1 MLRDS
6 NFAYFLSTSPLPSS
20 SLSQCLSSSRQC
32 AHGNL
37 HGNLFLCN
45 SPISVYLWYISSRR
59 ARARL
64 TVSGHYGIL
73 RIRRAW
79 PHTKWRQL
87 SWAELLAYFAL
98 YLAAYQ
104 SILINFYE
112 STAHAHTHT
121 RTQLL
126 KVSMR
131 RMCNISFRSL
141 ATSSWMWLW
150 MWMRSWRWQPP
161 LCFYLARFFW
171 VLEIY
176 CLLQR

>member
-6 NFAYFLSTSPLPSS
+6 NFAYFLSPSPSFLLP
-20 SLSQCLSSSRQC
+20 LSRQC

-59 ARARL
+59 ARSLL
-64 TVSGHYGIL
+64 TVSRHYGIL

-112 STAHAHTHT
+112 STAHARTHA
-121 RTQLL
+121 RTQLV
-126 KVSMR
+126 KMSMR

-141 ATSSWMWLW
+141 ATSSWLW

-161 LCFYLARFFW
+161 LCFYLARFLW